1 MTTSI
6 ISDVG
11 VQKSD
16 TMDTDAMERN
26 GTEVDGESLHDA
38 GSLIITRKLSEYNDD
53 YTELTNNAAYVIE
66 NTVEDLTEADHD
78 IKGTML
84 SSAAHGEVEL
94 SSTNN
99 VMLLSSA
106 NSISSADE
114 LGRFVFS
121 SDISPPPSRVGTM
134 VSEPPTP
141 SSPQEVGN
149 LLVKYSRV

>member
-38 GSLIITRKLSEYNDD
+38 GSLIITRKLSEHNDD
-53 YTELTNNAAYVIE
+53 YTELSNNAAYVIE
-66 NTVEDLTEADHD
+66 NTEDLTEADHD

-84 SSAAHGEVEL
+84 SSAAHGEAEL

-114 LGRFVFS
+114 LGRFVFG

-141 SSPQEVGN
+141 SSPQEVRN
-149 LLVKYSRV
+149 LLVKYSRI